1 MKQKLIYTVQNL
13 VFLALI
19 GAGVVDYSI
28 AIKEGK
34 SPLLNSAHLETISKS
49 PIWSGLIHCHI
60 LGAIL
65 ISMNKDLE
73 NSKPILNVEH
83 VDASIFSHLSAVD
96 SEKLNL
102 VHHLDKHPFLSRDAI
117 LKKIEAL
124 TDTEDESGA
133 TAESGATTDTG
144 ATAKAGT
151 TAEAGATAV
160 AGATADTGAATE
172 ATTEADNGSEDKT
185 SLEDEPT
192 EETIV
197 DLISNSVENKD
208 LEGLKKN

>member
-34 SPLLNSAHLETISKS
+34 SPLLNSAHLEAISKS

-60 LGAIL
+60 LGSIL

-73 NSKPILNVEH
+73 NSKPILNAEH
-83 VDASIFSHLSAVD
+83 VDASIFPHFGTVD

-102 VHHLDKHPFLSRDAI
+102 VHHLDKHPLLSRDAI
-117 LKKIEAL
+117 LEKIEAL

-133 TAESGATTDTG
+133 TAEAGETAESGAT
-144 ATAKAGT
+144 
-151 TAEAGATAV
+151 AEAI
-160 AGATADTGAATE
+160 
-172 ATTEADNGSEDKT
+172 TEADNGSEDKT

-192 EETIV
+192 EETVV
-197 DLISNSVENKD
+197 DLISNSIENKD